1 MGEQNGARN
10 AAPDAQSGAKS
21 GAQDVTSDGTRATA
35 SQPPPPPPSRKS
47 SRFIRATT
55 ATGPPQR
62 RPGKAV
68 QRATATGHRTPASP
82 RQRTGSHAALSG
94 TKVDAQDSWATR
106 SGGLSFVSCKQIG
119 PGCGASNSVS

>member
-47 SRFIRATT
+47 SRFIRANYSNWAASAQTREGRT
-55 ATGPPQR
+55 ARHSDRPQDA
-62 RPGKAV
+62 G
-68 QRATATGHRTPASP
+68 P